1 MQQQLPS
8 ASASDTGHRGRGR
21 PQQPPVL
28 ALTNRPDPLRE
39 HRCRRCCFAGGISR
53 QSQQTSA
60 TEGHQT
66 SFLAEGHFLRE
77 KRFIPTIHQVLNH
90 RMLWGVGLHQH
101 LPRSLT
107 SPGTARQ
114 LQQQLQGLLSCAEIG
129 AVQKPIRREHC
140 RQGDPRQIHALGQH
154 LRADQDVGL
163 SGSETVQQASMAIP
177 PPGGIAVKAEQT
189 KAFELLREQFQH
201 LLRPGPK
208 RLEGRGTTVT
218 ATVLQVFTMVTPVA
232 TQPLTPGLA
241 AVNGERHIAVGAHHH
256 LAATAAAQKGA
267 VSPTRH
273 QNHGLFALLRQR
285 RKTIHQGATDQTLVS
300 FGQLMAHVDHMHR
313 R

>member
-1 MQQQLPS
+1 M
-8 ASASDTGHRGRGR
+8 
-21 PQQPPVL
+21 
-28 ALTNRPDPLRE
+28 
-39 HRCRRCCFAGGISR
+39 
-53 QSQQTSA
+53 
-60 TEGHQT
+60 
-66 SFLAEGHFLRE
+66 
-77 KRFIPTIHQVLNH
+77 LNH
-90 RMLWGVGLHQH
+90 RVLWGVGLHQH

-129 AVQKPIRREHC
+129 AVQKPIRREHR